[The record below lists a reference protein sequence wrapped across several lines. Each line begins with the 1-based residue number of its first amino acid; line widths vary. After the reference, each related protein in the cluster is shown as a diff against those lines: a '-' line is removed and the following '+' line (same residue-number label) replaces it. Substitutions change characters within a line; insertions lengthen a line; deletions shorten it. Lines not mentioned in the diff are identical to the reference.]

1 MSEEIQYN
9 NSCQDELA
17 LCKITNR
24 EKFWLDDPSELYKN
38 GNYTKFIPQY
48 EMTRNQQLNALTRFC
63 VYMIILILTFN
74 RGESILVIPI
84 VILIGIILFKKFQK
98 VDKDSQNKELDKII
112 KIRKDKDDADERLKI
127 EEYAHDGT
135 PKLKTFDEMTE
146 EAEKEKGYIIKSGIY
161 DSNNNLTLGQKEKP
175 SNYLRKK
182 EKNYYTVDEM
192 IDYEKNTCRRPTID
206 NPLMNPA
213 ATEFGSTNV
222 PSACN
227 ATDDDI
233 QESIK
238 VKFDHELFRD
248 VDELWE
254 RKNSQRQ
261 FYTMP
266 NTAVP
271 NNQKEFSEWLY
282 QLPASANCKESQNCL
297 RYDPLQNRIR

>member
-9 NSCQDELA
+9 NSCEDDLA
-17 LCKITNR
+17 LCKVTNR

-38 GNYTKFIPQY
+38 SNYTKFIPQY

-63 VYMIILILTFN
+63 IYMIILILAFN
-74 RGESILVIPI
+74 RGESILIIPI

-98 VDKDSQNKELDKII
+98 NDDESQNKELDKII
-112 KIRKDKDDADERLKI
+112 KIRKDKDDAEERLKT

-135 PKLKTFDEMTE
+135 PNLKTFEEMSE

-161 DSNNNLTLGQKEKP
+161 DSNNNLTLGQKENP

-182 EKNYYTVDEM
+182 EKNYYTVDEI

-213 ATEFGSTNV
+213 ATEFGSFGV
-222 PSACN
+222 PEACN

-238 VKFDHELFRD
+238 VNFDHKLFRD

-254 RKNSQRQ
+254 RENSQRQ

-282 QLPASANCKESQNCL
+282 LLPSNCKESGEACL
-297 RYDPLQNRIR
+297 RYDPLDSRIR